1 MSRPFVIRQI
11 KGAIATI
18 VVYLRGKKKLTPE
31 LRSKA
36 IQMADKETK
45 GKKKDSKDM
54 GKSVEED

>member
-1 MSRPFVIRQI
+1 MSNPIVIRQI

-31 LRSKA
+31 LRSKV
-36 IQMADKETK
+36 IQMADEESK
-45 GKKKDSKDM
+45 GKKKGSKDM